1 MSFTVGESQ
10 NKSTEVRVV
19 FAAFKIIGT
28 LVLACASV
36 IAAIVESGHP
46 VLFGCLCAAFVVGIV
61 GAEALRVYRNHN
73 VRSSIN

>member
-1 MSFTVGESQ
+1 
-10 NKSTEVRVV
+10 V

-46 VLFGCLCAAFVVGIV
+46 VLFGCLCAAFVAGIV

-73 VRSSIN
+73 VRSSIS